1 MSKIAFTPRPWEPK
15 TKAQWESGFDF
26 FSGADGAFVFMA
38 DVDECDIPLI
48 SAAPD
53 LYEAL
58 AGMLDFWGGYECPEV
73 DVAIAVMQKIGAD
86 RWSMQAQME
95 AEALAKASPFN
106 KEGE

>member
-1 MSKIAFTPRPWEPK
+1 MSKSAFTKGPWEPK

-58 AGMLDFWGGYECPEV
+58 KACRLELDYCADQLSYLGRVGGE
-73 DVAIAVMQKIGAD
+73 DGSVATALRKAT
-86 RWSMQAQME
+86 A
-95 AEALAKASPFN
+95 ALAKASPFN